1 MAFLIIILTYIFIG
15 FVLDTMISEHPDIW
29 GVFLW
34 PALLAGCI
42 IAYLDYQKEN
52 KEYYDEI

>member
-1 MAFLIIILTYIFIG
+1 MILLFIIMTYIFIG
-15 FVLDTMISEHPDIW
+15 FFLDTMISEHPDIW

-42 IAYLDYQKEN
+42 IAYVDYNNERN
-52 KEYYDEI
+52 KEYYNE